1 MTHIPTQ
8 NQPLLYA
15 CYIPATWE
23 FGVGGS
29 QGLILLG
36 LQSKFKASLDN
47 MPRPFLQV
55 VLGKEGVQEATAQ

>member
-1 MTHIPTQ
+1 MTHIPTPPQ
-8 NQPLLYA
+8 NQPLLYV

-29 QGLILLG
+29 QSQVLLG

-47 MPRPFLQV
+47 CHGLFSKQF
-55 VLGKEGVQEATAQ
+55 